1 MNRHHWILATT
12 LAWMYFTSSIEAHFL
27 FIRILPPAEGGR
39 AAEVYFSELAQAGD
53 ARYIEKVSSGT
64 RLWLQQTAGDFTPL
78 SVHKAPDRLRA
89 WVPVAGSIIV
99 VGQCDYG
106 VLARPKQT
114 AFLLRHFPKAL
125 AGNPD
130 ELNQLKPHGK
140 LPLEI
145 AATIAGDEIRFRA
158 LRDGKPVP
166 KAAFITVDSALTN
179 VNLTSDASGQASWK
193 PPATG
198 VYSVYTRDTRK
209 ESGEYRGQKYEEIR
223 DFGTVAFTWPLARK
237 DADTAAVALF
247 EDAVSARAQWRDFPG
262 FSANMRGNLDGRPF
276 AGSVSVDA
284 KGTVSFADDDPSHEE
299 TVAGWVQG
307 QLDSI
312 VLHRLA
318 RPSSAERSAPVLR
331 FAEAKDD
338 HPLGKLLAFDGGR
351 FASSYRVRDRQIMV
365 VNRNMGKEN
374 MTITIVDN
382 DKNAEGHFLP
392 RSYVVQYWD
401 AKTGRLQRTETVQSS
416 WHRAGKW
423 DLPVRHAVTTATD
436 AGLSVREFTL
446 TKHQL
451 PRTAAK
457 P

>member
-1 MNRHHWILATT
+1 MTNNRWLLWAMSACILLCNRAH
-12 LAWMYFTSSIEAHFL
+12 AHFL
-27 FIRILPPAEGGR
+27 FVRILSPAEGGR

-53 ARYIEKVSSGT
+53 TRYIEKVAAGT
-64 RLWLQQTAGDFTPL
+64 RLWLQQAGGDFTPL
-78 SVHKAPDRLRA
+78 TVHKAPDRLRA
-89 WVPVAGSIIV
+89 WVPASGSIAV
-99 VGQCDYG
+99 TGQCDYG
-106 VLARPKQT
+106 VLVRPKQT
-114 AFLLRHFPKAL
+114 AFLLRHFPKAI

-145 AATIAGDEIRFRA
+145 AATIQGDEVRFVA
-158 LRDGKPVP
+158 LRDGKPAP
-166 KAAFITVDSALTN
+166 KAEFITVDTSLNNVTLTA
-179 VNLTSDASGQASWK
+179 DASGQVSWK
-193 PPATG
+193 PPAHG

-209 ESGEYRGQKYEEIR
+209 ESGDYRDQKYGEIR
-223 DFGTVAFTWPLARK
+223 DFATVAFTWPLARK
-237 DADTAAVALF
+237 DADSAAVALF
-247 EDAVSARAQWRDFPG
+247 EDAIAARAQWRDFPG
-262 FSANMRGNLDGRPF
+262 FSAHIRGNLDGRLF
-276 AGSVSVDA
+276 TGSVSVDA
-284 KGTVSFADDDPSHEE
+284 KGAVTFADDDASHEE

-338 HPLGKLLAFDGGR
+338 NPLGKLLVFDGGR

-374 MTITIVDN
+374 MTITILEN

-423 DLPVRHAVTTATD
+423 DLPVRHVVTTATD

-446 TKHQL
+446 TKHEL
-451 PRTAAK
+451 KRNPAN
-457 P
+457 